1 MNYINPLSTSASS
14 MQTQL
19 MDRPYENVTDFF
31 LSIPDQKIN
40 LALPEF
46 LTLGRDRSNTLSL
59 TDACISSRHCRI
71 ERHGSKFILRDLRSR
86 NGTYLNGSLV
96 QEAIL
101 QPGDM
106 ITLGNTDIYIKSKT
120 VAYPKSSLLSKN
132 QEWSKQLQFLPSIS
146 QSIFPVLLQ
155 GPTGSGK
162 EVLAQEIHKLSQR
175 SQRKLV
181 TLNCSAFTS
190 TLFESQL
197 FGHLEGSFTG
207 ASKERKGAFQEAH
220 EGTLFL
226 DEIGDLPLDLQP
238 KLLRALENNEI
249 IPVGSDKAIKVDV
262 RIIAATHKDLN
273 QMVNEGLFR
282 EDLLYRLQTFI
293 LRPPGLTDRLEDF
306 DALLFG
312 FAKEFKVRFSHNCIQ
327 ELKTK
332 KWPGNIRQLKQMVQR
347 ASVLF
352 QGQTVHPEDIP
363 MILSEPAKIKPTK
376 ALEDLIQ
383 AKTQSVNQGSII
395 KQFEKEMILER
406 LAANNGNQRQTARE
420 LGIAK
425 STLNDRIKSYRRELE
440 L

>member
-1 MNYINPLSTSASS
+1 MSFTKPLSSHL
-14 MQTQL
+14 QTQL
-19 MDRPYENVTDFF
+19 MDRPFENVTDFF
-31 LSIPDQKIN
+31 ISIPDLKIQ
-40 LALPEF
+40 LAVPEF
-46 LTLGRDRSNTLSL
+46 LTLGRDRSNALVIP
-59 TDACISSRHCRI
+59 DACVSSRHCRI
-71 ERHGSKFILRDLRSR
+71 ERHGSKYILRDLRSR
-86 NGTYLNGSLV
+86 NGTYLNNSLV

-101 QPGDM
+101 QPDDI
-106 ITLGNTDIYIKSKT
+106 ITLGNIDIHIKSKT
-120 VAYPKSSLLSKN
+120 VAYPKSSMTSKN
-132 QEWSKQLQFLPSIS
+132 PEWMKQLQFLPSIA
-146 QSIFPVLLQ
+146 QSPFPVLLN

-162 EVLAQEIHKLSQR
+162 EVLAKEIHQLSER
-175 SQRKLV
+175 RHKKLV

-190 TLFESQL
+190 NLFESQL

-207 ASKERKGAFQEAH
+207 ASKDRKGAFQEAD

-249 IPVGSDKAIKVDV
+249 IPVGSDKAIQVDV

-293 LRPPGLTDRLEDF
+293 VKPPALRDRLEDF
-306 DALLFG
+306 DHLIFN

-327 ELKTK
+327 ELKAK
-332 KWPGNIRQLKQMVQR
+332 RWSGNIRQLKQVVQR

-352 QGQTVHPEDIP
+352 HAQTVQPEDIP
-363 MILSEPAKIKPTK
+363 TILNEDDKIKTTK
-376 ALEDLIQ
+376 ALEDLIHSKEQ
-383 AKTQSVNQGSII
+383 NGSAQGSIL

-425 STLNDRIKSYRRELE
+425 STLNDRIKAYKKELQ
-440 L
+440 LQ

>member
-1 MNYINPLSTSASS
+1 MSFTKTETTSGA
-14 MQTQL
+14 QTQL
-19 MDRPYENVTDFF
+19 MDRPFEHVTDFF
-31 LSIPDQKIN
+31 LSVPDQN
-40 LALPEF
+40 LQLSLPEF
-46 LTLGRDRSNTLSL
+46 LTIGRDRSNSL
-59 TDACISSRHCRI
+59 KINDPCVSSRHSRI
-71 ERHGSKFILRDLRSR
+71 ERHGAKFILRDLRSR
-86 NGTYLNGSLV
+86 NGTHLNGSLV

-101 QPGDM
+101 QHGDI
-106 ITLGNTDIYIKSKT
+106 ITLGKTDILIQSKT
-120 VAYPKSSLLSKN
+120 MTYPKSQLQSKN
-132 QEWSKQLQFLPSIS
+132 TKWAQQLNFLPSIS
-146 QSIFPVLLQ
+146 QSSFPVLLQ

-175 SQRKLV
+175 SQKKLV

-207 ASKERKGAFQEAH
+207 AHKDRNGAFQEAH

-238 KLLRALENNEI
+238 KLLRALENSEI
-249 IPVGSDKAIKVDV
+249 IPVGSDKPLHVDV

-273 QMVNEGLFR
+273 QMVNDGLFR

-293 LRPPGLTDRLEDF
+293 LRPPSLTERIEDF
-306 DALLFG
+306 DSLIFG
-312 FAKEFKVRFSHNCIQ
+312 FAKEFRVRFSHNCIQ

-332 KWPGNIRQLKQMVQR
+332 RWPGNIRQLKQMVQR

-352 QGQTVHPEDIP
+352 QGQSINPEDIP
-363 MILSEPAKIKPTK
+363 LILNEPEKVEPTK
-376 ALEDLIQ
+376 GLEDLIQ
-383 AKTQSVNQGSII
+383 SQNKGTLGGGSLI

-406 LAANNGNQRQTARE
+406 LAANKGNQRQTARE

-425 STLNDRIKSYRRELE
+425 STLNDRIKAYKKELH